1 MTVECRTPKHI
12 INDLAIGESRLSLF
26 INFYLEFR
34 LDDWHGMM
42 CLTMKLSRC
51 NWLSTPGVSCAS
63 MKVQTHSCLMMMEL
77 ECVSWMKVC
86 DAFNAFRIG
95 TPVNS
100 AKSKVSWVVWFS
112 KAS

>member
-1 MTVECRTPKHI
+1 MLRV
-12 INDLAIGESRLSLF
+12 
-26 INFYLEFR
+26 
-34 LDDWHGMM
+34 DDWDRVM

-63 MKVQTHSCLMMMEL
+63 MKVQTHSWLVMVKL
-77 ECVSWMKVC
+77 ECVSYMKVC

-100 AKSKVSWVVWFS
+100 AESKVGWVVWFS
-112 KAS
+112 MASC